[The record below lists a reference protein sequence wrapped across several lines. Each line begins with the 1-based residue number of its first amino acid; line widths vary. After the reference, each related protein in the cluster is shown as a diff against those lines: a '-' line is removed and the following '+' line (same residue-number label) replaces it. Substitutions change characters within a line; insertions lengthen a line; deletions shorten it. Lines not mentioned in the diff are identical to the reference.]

1 MVQVHVAESKDTV
14 GALAGAFVAEAS
26 AKAIAASG
34 RFIVAISGGS
44 LPKLLASGIVD
55 DKSVEFSKW
64 HVFLPMKG
72 SFRWIT
78 RTATTLVAMK
88 SCFLKWGFQR
98 EQIYTLDA
106 SLAPDDCA
114 AAYEKNLLSICG
126 GEKPVFD
133 LILLGMG
140 PDGHTASLFPG
151 HNLLNENEKW
161 VASIVDSPKPPPK
174 RITLTLPTI
183 RLSKADCICCRRRWK
198 SRHYRR
204 GTVGRNN

>member
-1 MVQVHVAESKDTV
+1 MFVVAD
-14 GALAGAFVAEAS
+14 
-26 AKAIAASG
+26 
-34 RFIVAISGGS
+34 
-44 LPKLLASGIVD
+44 
-55 DKSVEFSKW
+55 
-64 HVFLPMKG
+64 
-72 SFRWIT
+72 
-78 RTATTLVAMK
+78 
-88 SCFLKWGFQR
+88 
-98 EQIYTLDA
+98 
-106 SLAPDDCA
+106 
-114 AAYEKNLLSICG
+114 
-126 GEKPVFD
+126 KPVFD

-183 RLSKADCICCRRRWK
+183 RLSKQIAFVASRRWK